1 MLDFICWFL
10 YLPGFCAEFDITAAV
25 VQENYNADCK
35 THDPSCPE
43 YYDSS
48 EAYKC
53 KSTALILSNL
63 SYSNLKIV
71 QLFHF

>member
-1 MLDFICWFL
+1 MFGSFFFIFYEL
-10 YLPGFCAEFDITAAV
+10 GYCAEFDINAAV

-53 KSTALILSNL
+53 KSTPLILSNV